1 MALTH
6 ACAPAHGNH
15 QQRGCPVPTPAEESG
30 RSPSRSLGS
39 PAPRLQVPSPA
50 PARPKH
56 QRSSQRSAP
65 LGRATAA
72 SVPPGRRGHPSP
84 GRNTGL
90 RGGSGNTFTE
100 VHPREQRPE
109 VRGHVRGLSCS
120 PQPRKHPKANF
131 FSQVITLLETLRG
144 SFPL

>member
-15 QQRGCPVPTPAEESG
+15 QQRGCPVPTPAGVWVLTFQKPGKPRPETPGAFTCSC
-30 RSPSRSLGS
+30 PSRAPAFCPEVGS
-39 PAPRLQVPSPA
+39 P
-50 PARPKH
+50 
-56 QRSSQRSAP
+56 
-65 LGRATAA
+65 GTGTTA

-131 FSQVITLLETLRG
+131 FSQVITLLETLTG